1 MEMCASASRRR
12 NSTELRSVLLI
23 LFIFDISST
32 VTAIRKDIG
41 FQIIRPCKTTVQGR
55 CLLSD
60 DNGSLLP
67 SKTIVMCVMLCL
79 LIHALAA
86 VLKGGRNSLV
96 RNKQLQTTT
105 MSVASYILTSVSI
118 CSGCNI
124 LSQCCNSY
132 EYCVS
137 CCLNPAL
144 TSKEQVLKTKVA
156 KPATARTYASV
167 FDYCAGRC
175 RHSSESVVHEN
186 AYISDLHH
194 CFSLPSNSSYEI
206 CSFSCIEAGKN
217 SSTLTEARLN
227 GINVVV
233 GRQGESCNSVC
244 KLRGQSCVPNKLLV
258 LNHCDIIQ
266 KYMSCK
272 GSCIASVGADQ
283 PAEVVY
289 DAPMHL
295 NPGSCLYTET
305 QSVLSCDGLHQHTR
319 RLCPCAYFAMEEIKI
334 SSKLKSN
341 FVALEGLVLKEA
353 TLDLMSWTKEA
364 TM

>member
-1 MEMCASASRRR
+1 MEVRASSSSSSRRI
-12 NSTELRSVLLI
+12 LLLI
-23 LFIFDISST
+23 LFIFSFSPTI
-32 VTAIRKDIG
+32 TAIRKDVS
-41 FQIIRPCKTTVQGR
+41 FQTIHPCKTTVQGR
-55 CLLSD
+55 YLLSD
-60 DNGSLLP
+60 ENGY
-67 SKTIVMCVMLCL
+67 VCN
-79 LIHALAA
+79 ALS
-86 VLKGGRNSLV
+86 VNSRSRCCPPKGEKFS
-96 RNKQLQTTT
+96 
-105 MSVASYILTSVSI
+105 
-118 CSGCNI
+118 CHECNL

-144 TSKEQVLKTKVA
+144 TSKEQVLKMKVA
-156 KPATARTYASV
+156 KPATARTYTSV

-186 AYISDLHH
+186 AYISDFHH

-217 SSTLTEARLN
+217 STLIEARLN

-244 KLRGQSCVPNKLLV
+244 KSRGQLCVPNKLAV
-258 LNHCDIIQ
+258 LNNCDIIQ

-272 GSCIASVGADQ
+272 GSCLSSVGSDQ

-295 NPGSCLYTET
+295 NPGSCLYTQT
-305 QSVLSCDGLHQHTR
+305 VSMLSCDGLHQHTR
-319 RLCPCAYFAMEEIKI
+319 RLCPCA
-334 SSKLKSN
+334 
-341 FVALEGLVLKEA
+341 
-353 TLDLMSWTKEA
+353 
-364 TM
+364 